1 MRASSVTASPAGRL
15 SVRDWAWW
23 RLPGLVRAYVGA
35 VPVVAL
41 VLVGLAAS
49 QTSWPPGDLARFGLL
64 LSCGAISVVVTPRVA
79 FLDSGLVRDFLSAW
93 VLPVAILLPPVYAM
107 LIPVPLLVLTQW
119 RVHRGAIYRRVFTA
133 AAIGLAY
140 GAASLVF
147 RAIPASFAGSALG
160 TGTHP
165 LTWTAAVAAAEL
177 TGWFGHNALIV
188 AAVKLSDPTARVT
201 GIALNREALLADFA
215 QMDLGIIITVVVAVH
230 PVLAVLAVPTVLL
243 ARRFMMHAQ
252 LLAKSRMDTKTGLL
266 NASTWESEAEREI
279 ARAVRTRSP
288 LCVALLDLD
297 HFKLVNDT
305 HGHLVGDKALR
316 AISAVLREQM
326 RSYDL
331 AGRFGGEEFALLLPQ
346 TREDQAL
353 AIAERLRA
361 AVAALSVPVS
371 DSGIDSDH
379 GSGIDSD
386 HGSGSGPA
394 GTRVRV
400 TVSIGVAALDRVGS
414 ELATLLA
421 AADAALYQAKQDGR
435 NQTRVATGRPL
446 AQIVPAARPAS
457 LAAARHRQLPPARR
471 RQLPGGHAS
480 LVKGQRVVQAAQA
493 ARQRLL
499 APDDLAG
506 RGPPG
511 TPALGELAHDLQAAA
526 VLVVAV
532 GRTQPWQRARGV
544 DYLADQ
550 RPLVD
555 EPERDVAAGVL
566 DRVGHQLG
574 DEQLGRGDQVLQSPP
589 LHRLGQHRTRFP
601 DRGQL
606 RRERP

>member
-1 MRASSVTASPAGRL
+1 MRASSVTAPSAGRLAAGL

-41 VLVGLAAS
+41 ALAALAAS
-49 QTSWPPGDLARFGLL
+49 ATSWPPGDLARFGLL

-79 FLDSGLVRDFLSAW
+79 FLESGLVRDFLTAW

-107 LIPVPLLVLTQW
+107 VIPAPLLVLTQW
-119 RVHRGAIYRRVFTA
+119 RVHRGAIYRRVFTG

-147 RAIPASFAGSALG
+147 RAIPASFAGSTLG

-188 AAVKLSDPTARVT
+188 VAVKLSDPTARVT
-201 GIALNREALLADFA
+201 DIALNREALLADFA
-215 QMDLGIIITVVVAVH
+215 QMDLGILITVVVAVD
-230 PVLAVLAVPTVLL
+230 PVLAILAVPTVLL

-279 ARAVRTRSP
+279 ARAARTRSP
-288 LCVALLDLD
+288 LCVALMDLD

-331 AGRFGGEEFALLLPQ
+331 AGRFGGEEFAVLLPQ

-353 AIAERLRA
+353 AIAERLRTA
-361 AVAALSVPVS
+361 IAALSVPVGHH
-371 DSGIDSDH
+371 DGDGDGDSDND
-379 GSGIDSD
+379 GDSD
-386 HGSGSGPA
+386 GNGETGPA
-394 GTRVRV
+394 GPRVRV

-414 ELATLLA
+414 ELTTLLA
-421 AADAALYQAKQDGR
+421 AADAALYRAKQDGR
-435 NQTRVATGRPL
+435 NKTRVAADRPF
-446 AQIVPAARPAS
+446 AQVIPAARPAS
-457 LAAARHRQLPPARR
+457 LTAGRPGLPSERATGRPGPPGFRAVAARTRRPCRWRSAGRPSAWRAGARPAGRGRSRRRRWASAAAAARPRSR
-471 RQLPGGHAS
+471 
-480 LVKGQRVVQAAQA
+480 
-493 ARQRLL
+493 
-499 APDDLAG
+499 
-506 RGPPG
+506 
-511 TPALGELAHDLQAAA
+511 
-526 VLVVAV
+526 
-532 GRTQPWQRARGV
+532 
-544 DYLADQ
+544 
-550 RPLVD
+550 
-555 EPERDVAAGVL
+555 
-566 DRVGHQLG
+566 
-574 DEQLGRGDQVLQSPP
+574 
-589 LHRLGQHRTRFP
+589 
-601 DRGQL
+601 
-606 RRERP
+606 